1 METRGARQVNSS
13 VRGMPGQLS
22 GGCQRLSRRA
32 LPGIKVR
39 TVTATAAARAGVSVL
54 SFSAGVLAARTL
66 GPHGRGLLAV
76 LMAVPGVIGILGLL
90 GHDTANLRFTGLSHS
105 AFRQAVRRSVAFSV
119 VVGTAAAAAWWLSG
133 WLWPAARLG
142 LSPGMAWL
150 GAAMC
155 PATLLLTLLGTAEI
169 GRGRTS
175 VYNCAMT
182 GTMAVY
188 LAGVCALRLSGH
200 LTVISCFTAYAAS
213 QLCGIAA
220 LLALGAKRLHPD
232 GQTVALRR
240 YSGYAL
246 RAYLPNIIQYGMLRM
261 DVPIIQVLAGTA
273 AVAMYA
279 VALPFAE
286 ALLLLPVTVGLV
298 MFPRVTSG
306 SVGKHATVRI
316 GLTVLAATT
325 MLAAAVAL
333 AVPVAVPALYGS
345 AFHGSVAVIWA
356 MLPGLTI
363 FSVARTV
370 QTYLTGTDDL
380 KPVIIAAAAGAATG
394 LVSLFALTGK
404 LGAVGAGAAD
414 SAAYVA
420 FSAVMLVRLGVPGA
434 IAARMRRFRQ
444 QAAGRARD
452 LAAQLPVTGIMLGSA
467 TAMAALLIG
476 ELSTGTAVTA
486 GLAAGLILVLTVL
499 AMPSSGLYILAAAI
513 PVSQTSV
520 GNRWITDRDLLVL
533 IVVCL
538 LGMAAA
544 RRITLPRPWAVAL
557 AVSAVCYF
565 LVSATLV
572 GGGISGQDLRGLL
585 TLGAV
590 LLILPVI
597 AGPGSETRRAAVV
610 FALSAAFVA
619 LLEVPT
625 ARSSLADQ
633 GSASA
638 VNGAAAAAGQTG
650 ALNHNT
656 EGALFVVALA
666 VLLTCLPRARDWLTR
681 VTLLAATAALLTG
694 VAYSFSRSAYL
705 GALAVLALFAVRRT
719 LRGLLAAV
727 VAAGCLLPLAPG
739 AVLARAGTIWAGG
752 SLDFSSATRLDLWGS
767 AFRMFVREPVLGVG
781 YLHFGSVLPAY
792 YQNSGP
798 DDTTILNIS
807 GFSYAHNTFLTI
819 LSQTGLAGAGLIGA
833 LALIGWRH
841 AWAGMRQGDWASEGA
856 ILAFTGTAVCSVFG
870 EPLFETAFLAAF
882 LLVISACHKERSPE
896 LGPDDA
902 RNTARSSSPGET
914 GPAIAASSHR
924 GHGDGGRVVLP
935 ADGRPDAAGP
945 LRADCTARRRPL
957 G

>member
-1 METRGARQVNSS
+1 
-13 VRGMPGQLS
+13 MPGLLT
-22 GGCQRLSRRA
+22 GGWQRLSRRA
-32 LPGIKVR
+32 LPGIKLR
-39 TVTATAAARAGVSVL
+39 TVTATAGARVGVSVL
-54 SFSAGVLAARTL
+54 SFGAGVLAARTL

-76 LMAVPGVIGILGLL
+76 LMAMPGVIGILGLL

-105 AFRQAVRRSVAFSV
+105 AFRQAVRRSVAFSI
-119 VVGTAAAAAWWLSG
+119 VVGTGAAAAWWFSG

-142 LSPGMAWL
+142 LSPSMAL
-150 GAAMC
+150 LSAATC
-155 PATLLLTLLGTAEI
+155 PAALLLTLLGTAEI

-175 VYNCAMT
+175 VYNCTMT

-188 LAGVCALRLSGH
+188 LAAVCALLLTGH

-220 LLALGAKRLHPD
+220 LLALATKRLHPD
-232 GQTVALRR
+232 GQTVPMRR

-306 SVGKHATVRI
+306 SVGRTATVRI

-325 MLAAAVAL
+325 VLAAAVAL
-333 AVPVAVPALYGS
+333 AVPVVVPALYGA
-345 AFHGSVAVIWA
+345 AFHGSVAVIWT

-363 FSVARTV
+363 FSIARTV

-380 KPVIIAAAAGAATG
+380 KPVIIASATGAATG
-394 LVSLFALTGK
+394 LISLFALTGK
-404 LGAVGAGAAD
+404 WGAVGAGAAD
-414 SAAYVA
+414 SAAYLA
-420 FSAVMLVRLGVPGA
+420 FSTVMLVRLRVPA
-434 IAARMRRFRQ
+434 ALAARTRWLRQ
-444 QAAGRARD
+444 QAAGWARN
-452 LAAQLPVTGIMLGSA
+452 LVAHIPVTRIMLGSA
-467 TAMAALLIG
+467 TAVAALAIG
-476 ELSTGTAVTA
+476 ELSAGTAVTA
-486 GLAAGLILVLTVL
+486 GLAAGLILALTVL

-513 PVSQTSV
+513 PISQTAA

-538 LGMAAA
+538 LGMVGA

-557 AVSAVCYF
+557 GVGAVCYF
-565 LVSATLV
+565 LVSATIV

-585 TLGAV
+585 TLSAV
-590 LLILPVI
+590 LLTMPLI
-597 AGPGSETRRAAVV
+597 AGPHAETHRAALV
-610 FALSAAFVA
+610 FAFSAAFVA
-619 LLEVPT
+619 LLEIPA
-625 ARSSLADQ
+625 ARSSLASE
-633 GSASA
+633 GTAPA
-638 VNGAAAAAGQTG
+638 VNGAAVAAGQTG

-666 VLLTCLPRARDWLTR
+666 VLLAGLPRARGGMTR
-681 VTLLAATAALLTG
+681 IAVLAATAALLTG

-727 VAAGCLLPLAPG
+727 VAAACLLPLAPA
-739 AVLARAGTIWAGG
+739 AVLARAGTIWAGS

-767 AFRMFVREPVLGVG
+767 AFRMFIHDPVLGVG
-781 YLHFGSVLPAY
+781 YLHFGSILPAY
-792 YQNSGP
+792 YQNSSP
-798 DDTTILNIS
+798 YDTTILDIS

-819 LSQTGLAGAGLIGA
+819 LSQTGLAGASLIGA
-833 LALIGWRH
+833 LVLIGWRR

-882 LLVISACHKERSPE
+882 LLVISACYKERSQG

-902 RNTARSSSPGET
+902 RNTTSSSASEA
-914 GPAIAASSHR
+914 GPAVAHSSYR
-924 GHGDGGRVVLP
+924 GDGYGRRMVLP
-935 ADGRPDAAGP
+935 ADDGPDAAWP
-945 LRADCTARRRPL
+945 LRAGRAARRRAV